1 MDSRTAAQ
9 PQGADGESEQPG
21 RVERPDKATVTVNM
35 SRLQRVGQRKG
46 LWTYL
51 REVWQYRH
59 FIFYDSRA
67 RVETRNEGSALGN
80 IWLVLTPVLN
90 GLTYF
95 LVFGLL
101 LGTRKG
107 VDNFLGFLIIGVFM
121 FSFTSR
127 SINAGARSIQQG
139 RSLITSFRFPRISL
153 PIAVTLRESMAFLPA
168 AIAMI
173 VMVIVLPEDE
183 TITWRWLLIVPILAL
198 QVLFNLGL
206 SLVLARAVASV
217 RDVGNLLPFATR
229 IWLYSSGVFY
239 SVERFT
245 SDPTLLTI
253 ISFNPLFQVL
263 EMTRDVILYEAV
275 PGWDSW
281 AILGGWAVIL
291 TLIGIVYFWQGE
303 EKYGMEGAA

>member
-1 MDSRTAAQ
+1 M
-9 PQGADGESEQPG
+9 
-21 RVERPDKATVTVNM
+21 N
-35 SRLQRVGQRKG
+35 RLQRVGQRKG
-46 LWTYL
+46 LGTYL

-101 LGTRKG
+101 LGTRDG
-107 VDNFLGFLIIGVFM
+107 VENFLGFLIIGVFM

-127 SINAGARSIQQG
+127 SINAGARAIQQG

-173 VMVIVLPEDE
+173 VMVVILPDDE
-183 TITWRWLLIVPILAL
+183 TITWRWLLLIPILAL

-245 SDPTLLTI
+245 DNPTVLTI

-263 EMTRDVILYEAV
+263 EMTRDVILYESL

-291 TLIGIVYFWQGE
+291 TVVGIIYFWQGE
-303 EKYGMEGAA
+303 EKYGMEGTA